1 MAWEEAG
8 RLLQHGVN
16 NPEFKAIDM
25 RYCLALDLKD
35 DPALIAEYE
44 KYHQNVWPEIIESIK
59 SPGITSME
67 IYRTGN
73 RLFMIMET
81 NEHFSFEQKAYSDA
95 SNEKVQEWEK
105 LMWKY
110 QQALP
115 GTKKGDKW
123 VIMEK
128 IFDLR

>member
-1 MAWEEAG
+1 M
-8 RLLQHGVN
+8 N
-16 NPEFKAIDM
+16 
-25 RYCLALDLKD
+25 RYCLALDLKN

-44 KYHQNVWPEIIESIK
+44 THHKKIWPEIETSIK
-59 SPGITSME
+59 EAGILSMQ

-81 NEHFSFEQKAYSDA
+81 TDSFSFESKTAADL
-95 SNEKVQEWEK
+95 SNPKVQEWEA

-115 GTKKGDKW
+115 GAQPGEKW
-123 VIMEK
+123 KLMEK
-128 IFDLR
+128 IFEL